1 MSTAMPSTE
10 NRDLAAIVNRFAEQA
25 SGIGIQIVDVAGNV
39 GEAAQRL
46 SQQND
51 LLTEVRSQ
59 TEELGRDNSRIADS
73 AKTNQAIVKG
83 AATEVVQSRDNIRS
97 SVASIN
103 NLVSSVSEGQE
114 LLTNLQQAL
123 SGVSKAAGTIN
134 KIATQTNLLALNAT
148 IEAARAGEAG
158 RGFAVVAGEVKNLA
172 RQTTEATDAITNTLA
187 SLTAEIKRLIE
198 QGNRN
203 AELSRSV
210 GDAAL
215 TMDQSFQ
222 GIGATVERIAEESN
236 NIATAAETISG
247 RSQSLLGKVE
257 ELSVGIAQ
265 SNTNLRNTDG
275 RLKELLSAGE
285 KLITITVDAGVE
297 TADTPFV
304 NEVMRRAAM
313 ISDALNKAVDSGEIP
328 VNDIFDQNYVKTP
341 GTDPEQSTTRY
352 LHVFDRILPQILD
365 DALNFDPKV
374 VFCVPVDTN
383 GYLPTHNSKY
393 SQKPGPDPVW
403 NAANCRNRRF
413 FNDRVGLAAARNTD
427 RFVVQTYRRDM
438 GGGKINLMMDV
449 SAPIM
454 VKGRHWGGLRLAY
467 IAKS

>member
-1 MSTAMPSTE
+1 MDSKI

-25 SGIGIQIVDVAGNV
+25 SGIGIQIVDVAGNI
-39 GEAAQRL
+39 GEVAQRL

-51 LLTEVRSQ
+51 FLTEVRRQ

-83 AATEVVQSRDNIRS
+83 AATDVAQSRDNIKS
-97 SVASIN
+97 SVASIGT
-103 NLVSSVSEGQE
+103 LVSSVSDGQK
-114 LLTNLQQAL
+114 LLANLQEAL
-123 SGVSKAAGTIN
+123 SSVSKAAGTIN

-158 RGFAVVAGEVKNLA
+158 RGFAVVAGEVKSLA
-172 RQTTEATDAITNTLA
+172 RQTTDATTAITATLA
-187 SLTAEIKRLIE
+187 SLTAEIRRLIE
-198 QGNRN
+198 QGNCN
-203 AELSRSV
+203 AELARSV
-210 GDAAL
+210 GESAL

-236 NIATAAETISG
+236 NIALSTENIAS
-247 RSQSLLGKVE
+247 RSRSLLDNIGN
-257 ELSVGIAQ
+257 LSDGISQ
-265 SNTNLRNTDG
+265 SNTNLRNTDE

-304 NEVMRRAAM
+304 NEVIRRAAL
-313 ISDALNKAVDSGEIP
+313 ISDELDKAVDSGAISL
-328 VNDIFDQNYVKTP
+328 NDIFDQNYVKTP
-341 GTDPEQSTTRY
+341 GTYPEQFATRY
-352 LHVFDRILPQILD
+352 LSIFDDILPTILD

-413 FNDRVGLAAARNTD
+413 FNDRVGLTAARNTD
-427 RFVVQTYRRDM
+427 RFTVQTYRRDM

-449 SAPIM
+449 HTEKYFYLIW
-454 VKGRHWGGLRLAY
+454 KLY
-467 IAKS
+467 